1 MKRAT
6 NSYRLQIIKEVAVKQ
21 ERLKGGD
28 PMANYIQDLLDH
40 HPEGMKKDVEYNQH
54 FAGSHFDEHVG
65 GWISDR
71 WSLK

>member
-6 NSYRLQIIKEVAVKQ
+6 NSYRLQIIKEVAIKQ
-21 ERLKGGD
+21 ERLNGGD
-28 PMANYIQDLLDH
+28 PMAAYIQDLLDH
-40 HPEGMKKDVEYNQH
+40 RPPGIKKEVEFNQH
-54 FAGSHFDEHVG
+54 FSGCHFDEQVG